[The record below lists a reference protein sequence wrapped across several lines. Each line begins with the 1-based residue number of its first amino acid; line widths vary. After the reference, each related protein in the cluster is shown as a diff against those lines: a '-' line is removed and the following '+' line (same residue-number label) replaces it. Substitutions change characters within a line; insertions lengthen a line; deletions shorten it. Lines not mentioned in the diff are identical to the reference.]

1 MHLISFDASPKQL
14 SKLRNGHN
22 VRIKRGTGFNL
33 VVNPS
38 NYHLVSRAFGHNK
51 GVQLQLSQLML

>member
-14 SKLRNGHN
+14 SKLRNGHK
-22 VRIKRGTGFNL
+22 VRIKKGSGFNL

-38 NYHLVSRAFGHNK
+38 NYHLVSRAFAKNK
-51 GVQLQLSQLML
+51 GVEINL